1 MKALVITPLLA
12 LALSGCAATIKDLT
26 AARTF
31 INDPA
36 TQQALASVRAG
47 VTVLLCDVQAG
58 SQLVGALQAAT
69 RKSQAIPAGTNKWI
83 VSSTILCNFA
93 QGGTIAGTAIGTGAA
108 STAIIK

>member
-1 MKALVITPLLA
+1 MRKLIPILTLA
-12 LALSGCAATIKDLT
+12 IGLSGCAATIKNLT
-26 AARTF
+26 AARNF

-36 TQQALASVRAG
+36 TIQALASVKAG
-47 VTVLLCDVQAG
+47 VTVLLCEVQAG

-69 RKSQAIPAGTNKWI
+69 SKSQAIPAGTDKWI

-93 QGGTIAGTAIGTGAA
+93 QGGTITGTAVGTGAA

>member
-1 MKALVITPLLA
+1 MKSLILIPLLA
-12 LALSGCAATIKDLT
+12 LALSGCAATIRNLT

-36 TQQALASVRAG
+36 TQQALASVRSG

-58 SQLVGALQAAT
+58 SQLVGALQSAT

-83 VSSTILCNFA
+83 VASTILCNFA
-93 QGGTIAGTAIGTGAA
+93 QGGTIEGTAVGTGPA